1 MSKAAART
9 NVPGAFLE
17 GLFYRKNI
25 LNFHSKLCPLRYCSP
40 SCQEASRTLHQ
51 TECRLLKE
59 ERQEK
64 ERKEVEAVGDW
75 TFSHVMTFEQY
86 WQKMDTKVHKLSRNI
101 GDSPDDLLKISFDM
115 THSLKNNK
123 FM

>member
-1 MSKAAART
+1 MFA
-9 NVPGAFLE
+9 
-17 GLFYRKNI
+17 
-25 LNFHSKLCPLRYCSP
+25 LRYCSP

-64 ERKEVEAVGDW
+64 ERKKVEAVGDW

-86 WQKMDTKVHKLSRNI
+86 WQKMDTKVHKLCRSI
-101 GDSPDDLLKISFDM
+101 GDSPDDLLKISFDRPI
-115 THSLKNNK
+115 HSRTISLCERLANIASLSQKNG
-123 FM
+123 FRFILPCFE